1 MFILKFKNF
10 MTIQVRN
17 NRFVYYLIWNIFR
30 LTTMTEY
37 CYIKY
42 LLQAKANSYLK
53 EAARAAKEGDFPA
66 FSTTLLVSPW
76 QKHELIAEIG
86 REMAEKYGVQF
97 LYRDFRPGFR
107 VGRARAR
114 EMGLYSQK
122 YCGCIFSEKERY
134 L

>member
-1 MFILKFKNF
+1 
-10 MTIQVRN
+10 
-17 NRFVYYLIWNIFR
+17 
-30 LTTMTEY
+30 MTEY